1 MRAAYNAR
9 ILLRHRGAVQIMTF
23 PWKYYESDTTKFLR
37 DLLREKPQ
45 IVEEQEKGR
54 ALWWDKK
61 NSLDELKRVE
71 ESRVKQQP
79 YVYQTKD

>member
-1 MRAAYNAR
+1 M
-9 ILLRHRGAVQIMTF
+9 VF

-45 IVEEQEKGR
+45 IVEEQERGR

-61 NSLDELKRVE
+61 NSLDELKRAE

>member
-1 MRAAYNAR
+1 MA
-9 ILLRHRGAVQIMTF
+9 F

-61 NSLDELKRVE
+61 NSLDELQRAE

>member
-1 MRAAYNAR
+1 M
-9 ILLRHRGAVQIMTF
+9 VF
-23 PWKYYESDTTKFLR
+23 PWKYYESDTTQFLR

-61 NSLDELKRVE
+61 NSLDELQRAE